1 MQPYLIINKAGFDI
15 LVIGIITED
24 IVDAFKQDAEVG
36 SFITLE
42 EASSEVGRIT
52 NAFKNEDIDLTVL
65 LTHIGFEKD
74 KELAQM
80 LKPEWGV
87 DMIIGGHSH
96 TILEKPAEVNGIL
109 IAQAGVGTD
118 QIGRF
123 DITVDDDTNSIVS
136 YSWQLIP
143 IDSAHAPRMKSLK
156 IHQHIQRDCG

>member
-15 LVIGIITED
+15 LIIGIITED
-24 IVDAFKQDAEVG
+24 IVDAFKQDVEVG

-52 NAFKNEDIDLTVL
+52 NAFKMMILILQSSLRTLVL
-65 LTHIGFEKD
+65 KKIKYLHNYLDQNG
-74 KELAQM
+74 EL
-80 LKPEWGV
+80 

-123 DITVDDDTNSIVS
+123 DITVDDDTNNIVN

-143 IDSAHAPRMKSLK
+143 IDSAQCTK
-156 IHQHIQRDCG
+156 G